1 MVFKAGTN
9 RQCMKGFK
17 FNERGDNI
25 TVTLQVSKTKLR
37 DITCLLRFLVAGK
50 HTVPSRSFHSFLL
63 STNVISA
70 C

>member
-1 MVFKAGTN
+1 MFKAGTN
-9 RQCMKGFK
+9 RPWMKGFK

-37 DITCLLRFLVAGK
+37 DITCLLRILTAGK
-50 HTVPSRSFHSFLL
+50 HPVPSRSFHSFLL
-63 STNVISA
+63 STNVVSA